1 MSETREAPPNDFRDP
16 YWRDLI
22 ASTEQRVD
30 IPRGLLQSVIL
41 FGEKSNNDQ
50 TNRNNT
56 RTIFQIIPSTRD
68 LFLRKYGVDAYLSPE
83 NAAEVAA
90 LHLKESLQR
99 NGGNLSAAVGE
110 YHGSPNRNTWGPRT
124 NAYIN
129 SVMVG
134 YNRFLSEGQQQE
146 APAAGA
152 QAQSEFQSIIAQ
164 RRADEQQRSPIAQV
178 YEAYRSGQLT
188 PEEQKQFEDDVRER
202 RIMLPPNGALL
213 GELPPNATRPSRAFE
228 APQRLLD
235 AYTSGNLSRNER
247 IEFERDVEK
256 GILKIPEGFPIQK
269 TEELGLVR
277 GAIAA
282 VTGSE
287 RETEA
292 TRTLPDWMS
301 MPEMTTAGGRGV
313 LESLA
318 TGAIG
323 GPQGFRAMR
332 DIGQT
337 RGQNLVATIGTM
349 AASPE
354 EAVQIIRAQ
363 NPNVTERR
371 DERGNYILRS
381 AIDGKEYVIPPGFR
395 QSDIPRAA
403 GTALAFTPAGRAT
416 TITGGILATGATQG
430 GIELT
435 QALAGGEFNPEEVAT
450 AAALGGAIPAAAR
463 VLPGIGPLATATM
476 ERLRLRRPAAAAP
489 ELPPQGPGG
498 PPSAGMAAA
507 APEPPPAGPA
517 GPGAAARPPMPG
529 AGAMPEPPPAAP
541 RPAAPGAAMA
551 PEVPPA
557 APAAPRPAAPA
568 MSPYDIAQEAR
579 AASRG
584 GMGSQ
589 AATQRLAAAAA
600 PDPETVAAAQRLGIA
615 EHLQPGHV
623 TTSQAYRAL
632 EQVLRSIPGSALRAQ
647 EVEGLKAVS
656 SRATQLLDDMGRM
669 PRSDLSAT
677 VKTALDDTVTQ
688 METKAEELYNR
699 LREVIPA
706 RTEATPESTLQFINR
721 RLENLGGDRADLTS
735 LERRILARL
744 SPKNDGTGPTYTL
757 TDNFRREAGRATRRQ
772 GPFKDAD
779 TGLAQ
784 KLNGLLSDDLNGV
797 AERFGATDLSDA
809 AKAVVRQRKAIENDM
824 TALFGRNLSNSL
836 LARMD
841 QGFQGVT
848 KGDVSKLADFIKAV
862 PKELRQEVMASGL
875 ASAFNKAARDGSLD
889 FTTYAKWWKGLEQ
902 NRQAM
907 TLIMSNLPRESRQ
920 QLRDLAKVSEGIS
933 LSLGETI
940 KTGRLGTGVDVIR
953 DQLQPADTLAQ
964 RVFQVAQRSAVG
976 APLEALTTGMGMPGT
991 GLAAGIT
998 SALMKTGKSEPL
1010 KAADTLL
1017 ASPEFQS
1024 MAKATVEQSAP
1035 KMEQAARRMA
1045 QSLAF
1050 QDFAEK
1056 AAAPRELGAATQ
1068 WIMSATQA
1076 AQNLRPE
1083 QTQ

>member
-1 MSETREAPPNDFRDP
+1 MSETRQAPPNDYRDP
-16 YWRDLI
+16 YWQNLI
-22 ASTEQRVD
+22 DQEASNWPNV
-30 IPRGLLQSVIL
+30 PRGLVSNIIL
-41 FGEKSNNDQ
+41 RGERTRNDQ
-50 TNRNNT
+50 VSSAGARGVV
-56 RTIFQIIPSTRD
+56 QIIPPTRNAIVEQTGRD
-68 LFLRKYGVDAYLSPE
+68 PYLTPE
-83 NAAEVAA
+83 NSIFGAFF
-90 LHLKESLQR
+90 LLDQSLRR
-99 NGGNLSAAVGE
+99 NRGDVSAAVSE
-110 YHGSPNRNTWGPRT
+110 YHGGTNRANWGPITRAYT
-124 NAYIN
+124 NR
-129 SVMVG
+129 VMAGLNNPPEPVASQES
-134 YNRFLSEGQQQE
+134 RAALQDRVAQRQQQE
-146 APAAGA
+146 
-152 QAQSEFQSIIAQ
+152 
-164 RRADEQQRSPIAQV
+164 QQRNPLTRV
-178 YEAYRSGQLT
+178 YEAYRAGELT
-188 PEEQKQFEDDVRER
+188 PEEQKQFEDDVRGNR
-202 RIMLPPNGALL
+202 VMLPPNGALL
-213 GELPPNATRPSRAFE
+213 GELPRGLTAPSRAFE
-228 APQRLLD
+228 APQPLLD
-235 AYTSGNLSRNER
+235 AYTSGRLSRNEK
-247 IEFERDVEK
+247 IEFERDVGK
-256 GILKIPEGFPIQK
+256 GIVKVPEGFKLEK
-269 TEELGLVR
+269 TEELGLLGSVR
-277 GAIAA
+277 EA
-282 VTGSE
+282 VTGEDRRVAS
-287 RETEA
+287 TEA
-292 TRTLPDWMS
+292 LPDWTG
-301 MPEMTTAGGRGV
+301 MPELNQRPDYLSARFMTGTDPQAIMRTA
-313 LESLA
+313 L
-318 TGAIG
+318 
-323 GPQGFRAMR
+323 
-332 DIGQT
+332 
-337 RGQNLVATIGTM
+337 M
-349 AASPE
+349 ASTPE
-354 EAVQIIRAQ
+354 ESVKIITAN
-363 NPNVTERR
+363 NPSIQVRQ
-371 DERGNYILRS
+371 DDRGNYVMRS
-381 AIDGKEYVIPPGFR
+381 AIDGKEYAIKPGIR
-395 QSDIPRAA
+395 GSDIPRAA
-403 GTALAFTPAGRAT
+403 GTVAAFTPAGRAR
-416 TITGGILATGATQG
+416 TITGGIAATGATQA
-430 GIELT
+430 GIEAT
-435 QALAGGEFNPEEVAT
+435 QVAAGGTFNPEDVAT

-476 ERLRLRRPAAAAP
+476 ERLRLRRPAGAAP

-498 PPSAGMAAA
+498 PPPAGMAAA

-557 APAAPRPAAPA
+557 TPRPAAPA

-584 GMGSQ
+584 GIGSQ

-600 PDPETVAAAQRLGIA
+600 PDAETVAAAQRLGIA

-623 TTSQAYRAL
+623 TTSQSYRAL

-669 PRSDLSAT
+669 PRSDLNAN
-677 VKTALDDTVTQ
+677 VKTALQDTVDK
-688 METKAEELYNR
+688 MGTKADELYKR

-706 RTEATPESTLQFINR
+706 RTQATPESTLSFINR
-721 RLENLGGDRADLTS
+721 RLEDLGGKRAALTS
-735 LERRILARL
+735 LERRILTRL
-744 SPKNDGTGPTYTL
+744 SPKDDGTGPTYAL
-757 TDNFRREAGRATRRQ
+757 TDDLRREAGRATRGQ

-779 TGLAQ
+779 TGLA
-784 KLNGLLSDDLNGV
+784 KLLYNSLSNDTAAV
-797 AERFGATDLSDA
+797 AERFGAKELSDT
-809 AKAVVRQRKAIENDM
+809 AKAIVRQRKGIEDDM
-824 TALFGRNLSNSL
+824 VALFGRDLSNSL

-848 KGDVSKLADFIKAV
+848 KGDVTKLAEFISAV
-862 PKELRQEVMASGL
+862 PKDMRQQVMASGL
-875 ASAFNKAARDGSLD
+875 ASAFNKAALDGSLN
-889 FTTYAKWWKGLEQ
+889 FSTYATWWKGLEQ

-1017 ASPEFQS
+1017 ASPEFQN

-1045 QSLAF
+1045 QSRAF

>member
-1 MSETREAPPNDFRDP
+1 MSETRQTPPNDFRDP
-16 YWRDLI
+16 FWRDLI
-22 ASTEQRVD
+22 ARTEQRVG
-30 IPRGLLQSVIL
+30 IPAGSLRAVVE
-41 FGEKSNNDQ
+41 FGERTPND
-50 TNRNNT
+50 RVSSAGA
-56 RTIFQIIPSTRD
+56 RTVFQIIPSTRNAV
-68 LFLRKYGVDAYLSPE
+68 LEKYGVDAYLSPN
-83 NAAEVAA
+83 NAAEAAA
-90 LHLKESLQR
+90 LLLQEKLQR
-99 NGGNLSAAVGE
+99 NGGDLAQAFGE
-110 YHGSPNRNTWGPRT
+110 YHGGTNRRNWGPVT
-124 NAYIN
+124 QSYIN
-129 SVMVG
+129 RTMVG
-134 YNRFLSEGQQQE
+134 FNRIASESQQQE
-146 APAAGA
+146 APAA
-152 QAQSEFQSIIAQ
+152 AQSRQVAEELTAPANDPTRQMLQAYE
-164 RRADEQQRSPIAQV
+164 RGEVTPDEADAI
-178 YEAYRSGQLT
+178 EAL
-188 PEEQKQFEDDVRER
+188 VRER
-202 RIMLPPNGALL
+202 RLAVPTGFRLL
-213 GELPPNATRPSRAFE
+213 GEVSDEAARRSAQ
-228 APQRLLD
+228 APQSLLD
-235 AYTSGNLSRNER
+235 AYTGGRMNRGER
-247 IEFERDVEK
+247 IEFER
-256 GILKIPEGFPIQK
+256 
-269 TEELGLVR
+269 LVDR
-277 GAIAA
+277 GAIKVPDGFQVGKTEFGLIDRAVAA

-287 RETEA
+287 RRVASTEE
-292 TRTLPDWMS
+292 LPDWTG
-301 MPEMTTAGGRGV
+301 MPELNQRPDYLSARFLTGTDPQALMRTA
-313 LESLA
+313 L
-318 TGAIG
+318 
-323 GPQGFRAMR
+323 
-332 DIGQT
+332 
-337 RGQNLVATIGTM
+337 M
-349 AASPE
+349 ASSPE
-354 EAVQIIRAQ
+354 ESVQIIRAQ

-381 AIDGKEYVIPPGFR
+381 AIDGKEYAIKPGIR
-395 QSDIPRAA
+395 GSDVPRVA
-403 GTALAFTPAGRAT
+403 GTALVFTPAGRAR
-416 TITGGILATGATQG
+416 TITGGIAATSGTQA
-430 GIELT
+430 GIEKT
-435 QALAGGEFNPEEVAT
+435 QVMAGGEFNPEDVAL
-450 AAALGGAIPAAAR
+450 AGALGGAIPAAAR
-463 VLPGIGPLATATM
+463 VIPDIGPLANATL

-498 PPSAGMAAA
+498 PPPAGAAAA

-517 GPGAAARPPMPG
+517 GPGAAAMPEPPMPG
-529 AGAMPEPPPAAP
+529 AAAMPEPPPAAP

-677 VKTALDDTVTQ
+677 VKTALQDTVTQ
-688 METKAEELYNR
+688 METKADELYNR

-706 RTEATPESTLQFINR
+706 RTQATPESTLQFINR
-721 RLENLGGDRADLTS
+721 RLEDLGGERANLTS
-735 LERRILARL
+735 LERRILTRL
-744 SPKNDGTGPTYTL
+744 SPKDDGTGPTYTL
-757 TDNFRREAGRATRRQ
+757 TDDFRREAGRATRGQ

-779 TGLAQ
+779 TGLAKQ
-784 KLNGLLSDDLNGV
+784 INRLLTDDLNGV
-797 AERFGATDLSDA
+797 AERFGAKELSDA
-809 AKAVVRQRKAIENDM
+809 AKAIVRQRKGIEDDM
-824 TALFGRNLSNSL
+824 VALFGRDLSNSL

-841 QGFQGVT
+841 QAFQGVT
-848 KGDVSKLADFIKAV
+848 KGDVTKLAEFIGAV
-862 PKELRQEVMASGL
+862 PKDMRQQVMASGL

-976 APLEALTTGMGMPGT
+976 APLEALTTGMGMPGA
-991 GLAAGIT
+991 GLASGLT

-1045 QSLAF
+1045 QSRAF

>member
-16 YWRDLI
+16 FWRELI

-50 TNRNNT
+50 TNSNNT
-56 RTIFQIIPSTRD
+56 RTIFQIIPSTRN

-134 YNRFLSEGQQQE
+134 YNRLLNEGQQQE
-146 APAAGA
+146 APAA
-152 QAQSEFQSIIAQ
+152 AQS
-164 RRADEQQRSPIAQV
+164 RQV
-178 YEAYRSGQLT
+178 AETLTAPANDPTRQMLQAYERGEVT
-188 PEEQKQFEDDVRER
+188 PEEGAAIEAAVRER
-202 RIMLPPNGALL
+202 RIAVPTGFRLL
-213 GELPPNATRPSRAFE
+213 GEVSDEAARQAAQ
-228 APQRLLD
+228 APQSLLD
-235 AYTSGNLSRNER
+235 AYTGGRMNRGER
-247 IEFERDVEK
+247 VHFERLVERGAIK
-256 GILKIPEGFPIQK
+256 VPEGFEVGK
-269 TEELGLVR
+269 TEFGLVDR
-277 GAIAA
+277 AVAA

-292 TRTLPDWMS
+292 IRGMPDWAT
-301 MPEMTTAGGRGV
+301 MPELNTMSGRSFLAG
-313 LESLA
+313 L
-318 TGAIG
+318 
-323 GPQGFRAMR
+323 
-332 DIGQT
+332 
-337 RGQNLVATIGTM
+337 GTM
-349 AASPE
+349 ATGPAE
-354 EAVQIIRAQ
+354 TVQVIKRQ
-363 NPNVTERR
+363 FPGVQVRQ
-371 DERGNYILRS
+371 DERGNFIMRS
-381 AIDGKEYVIPPGFR
+381 SIDGNEYAIQPGFR
-395 QSDIPRAA
+395 MSDIPRAA
-403 GTALAFTPAGRAT
+403 GTVAAFTPAGRAT
-416 TITGGILATGATQG
+416 TITGGILASGATQA
-430 GIELT
+430 GIEAT
-435 QALAGGEFNPEEVAT
+435 QALTGGEFNPKDVAL
-450 AAALGGAIPAAAR
+450 AGALGGAIPAAAR
-463 VLPGIGPLATATM
+463 VLPGIGPLVTATL

-489 ELPPQGPGG
+489 ELPPQGLGG
-498 PPSAGMAAA
+498 PPPAGAAAA

-517 GPGAAARPPMPG
+517 GPGAAAMPKPPMPG

-557 APAAPRPAAPA
+557 TPAAPRPAAPA
-568 MSPYDIAQEAR
+568 MSGDEMVQATR
-579 AASRG
+579 AAARG

-589 AATQRLAAAAA
+589 SAQARLAEAAA
-600 PDPETVAAAQRLGIA
+600 PNPETMAAAQRLGIA
-615 EHLQPGHV
+615 EHLQPDHV
-623 TTSQAYRAL
+623 TTSQAFRELSQA
-632 EQVLRSIPGSALRAQ
+632 VKSVPGSALREQ
-647 EVEGLKAVS
+647 EIKGLQAVAE
-656 SRATQLLDDMGRM
+656 RATRIIDDAGRM
-669 PRSDLSAT
+669 PRADLNAT
-677 VKTALDDTVTQ
+677 VKTALQDTVTK
-688 METKAEELYNR
+688 METKADELYKR
-699 LREVIPA
+699 LRAVIPA
-706 RTEATPESTLQFINR
+706 RTESNADETLQIINQRLGDLGGKKTNLSTLERSILIKLAPR
-721 RLENLGGDRADLTS
+721 RPGQNY
-735 LERRILARL
+735 
-744 SPKNDGTGPTYTL
+744 PGPTYAL
-757 TDNFRREAGRATRRQ
+757 LDDVRKEVGRAARQ
-772 GPFKDAD
+772 EGPFADAE
-779 TGLAQ
+779 TGLA
-784 KLNGLLSDDLNGV
+784 KLLYNSLSNDTAAV
-797 AERFGATDLSDA
+797 AERFGAKELSDS
-809 AKAVVRQRKAIENDM
+809 AKAIVRQRKAIEDDM
-824 TALFGRNLSNSL
+824 TALFGRDLSNSL

-848 KGDVSKLADFIKAV
+848 KGDVTKLAKFISAV
-862 PKELRQEVMASGL
+862 PKDMRQQVMASGL
-875 ASAFNKAARDGSLD
+875 ASAFNKAARDGSLN
-889 FTTYAKWWKGLEQ
+889 FSTYAGWWKGLEQ

-920 QLRDLAKVSEGIS
+920 QLRDLATVSDGIS
-933 LSLGETI
+933 SALRERIT
-940 KTGRLGTGVDVIR
+940 TGRINVIR

-1017 ASPEFQS
+1017 ASPEFQN

-1045 QSLAF
+1045 QSRAF

>member
-1 MSETREAPPNDFRDP
+1 MSETRQEPPNDYRDP
-16 YWRDLI
+16 FWRDLI
-22 ASTEQRVD
+22 ARTEERVD

-41 FGEKSNNDQ
+41 FGEKSNNNQ
-50 TNRNNT
+50 TNSNNT

-68 LFLRKYGVDAYLSPE
+68 SFLRKYGVDAYLGPDQ
-83 NAAEVAA
+83 AAEVAA

-99 NGGNLSAAVGE
+99 NGGNLAAAVGE
-110 YHGSPNRNTWGPRT
+110 YHGSPRRSAWGPRT

-134 YNRFLSEGQQQE
+134 YNRLLSEGQQQE
-146 APAAGA
+146 APAA
-152 QAQSEFQSIIAQ
+152 AQSRQVAETLTAPANDPTRQMLQAYE
-164 RRADEQQRSPIAQV
+164 RGEVTPDEA
-178 YEAYRSGQLT
+178 EAI
-188 PEEQKQFEDDVRER
+188 EEAVRER
-202 RIMLPPNGALL
+202 RIAVPPGFRLL
-213 GELPPNATRPSRAFE
+213 GEVSDEAARQAAQ
-228 APQRLLD
+228 APQSLLD
-235 AYTSGNLSRNER
+235 AYTGGRMNRGER
-247 IEFERDVEK
+247 VEFERLVERGAIK
-256 GILKIPEGFPIQK
+256 VPEGFQVGK
-269 TEELGLVR
+269 TEFGLVDR
-277 GAIAA
+277 AVAA

-292 TRTLPDWMS
+292 IRGMPDWTA
-301 MPEMTTAGGRGV
+301 MPELNQRPDYLSARFMTGTDPQTIMRTA
-313 LESLA
+313 L
-318 TGAIG
+318 
-323 GPQGFRAMR
+323 
-332 DIGQT
+332 
-337 RGQNLVATIGTM
+337 M
-349 AASPE
+349 ASSPE
-354 EAVQIIRAQ
+354 ESVKIITAN
-363 NPNVTERR
+363 NPSIQVRQ
-371 DERGNYILRS
+371 DERGNYVMRS
-381 AIDGKEYVIPPGFR
+381 AIDGKEYAIQPGFR
-395 QSDIPRAA
+395 GSDIPRAA
-403 GTALAFTPAGRAT
+403 GVVAAYTPAGRAR
-416 TITGGILATGATQG
+416 TITGGVLSSGLTQG
-430 GIELT
+430 LIET
-435 QALAGGEFNPEEVAT
+435 SQVAAGGEFNEKDVAL
-450 AAALGGAIPAAAR
+450 AGALGGAIPAAAR
-463 VLPGIGPLATATM
+463 VLPGIGPLATAAM

-498 PPSAGMAAA
+498 PPPAGMAGA

-541 RPAAPGAAMA
+541 RPSPAGMA
-551 PEVPPA
+551 PEPPA

-623 TTSQAYRAL
+623 TTSQSYRAL

-656 SRATQLLDDMGRM
+656 SRATQLLDDMGRV
-669 PRSDLSAT
+669 PRSDLNAT
-677 VKTALDDTVTQ
+677 VKTALDDTVKQ
-688 METKAEELYNR
+688 MEQKADQLYNR

-706 RTEATPESTLQFINR
+706 RTQATPESTLQFINR
-721 RLENLGGDRADLTS
+721 RLEDLGGERGALTS
-735 LERRILARL
+735 LERRILTRL
-744 SPKNDGTGPTYTL
+744 SPKDDGTGPTYAL
-757 TDNFRREAGRATRRQ
+757 TDDLRREAGRATRGQ

-779 TGLAQ
+779 TGLAKQ
-784 KLNGLLSDDLNGV
+784 INRLLTDDLNGV
-797 AERFGATDLSDA
+797 AERFGAKELSDA
-809 AKAVVRQRKAIENDM
+809 AKAIVRQRKGIEDDM
-824 TALFGRNLSNSL
+824 TALFGRDLSNSL
-836 LARMD
+836 LGRMD
-841 QGFQGVT
+841 QAFQGIT
-848 KGDVSKLADFIKAV
+848 KGDVTKLAQFINAV
-862 PKELRQEVMASGL
+862 PQELRQQVMASGL
-875 ASAFNKAARDGSLD
+875 ASAFNKAALDGSLN
-889 FTTYAKWWKGLEQ
+889 FKSYYRWWNSLEQ

-933 LSLGETI
+933 LSLDETI

-1045 QSLAF
+1045 QSQAF

>member
-16 YWRDLI
+16 FWRDLI
-22 ASTEQRVD
+22 ASTEQRVG
-30 IPRGLLQSVIL
+30 IPAGSLRAVVE
-41 FGEKSNNDQ
+41 FGERTPND
-50 TNRNNT
+50 RVG
-56 RTIFQIIPSTRD
+56 RAGERSVFQILPDTRD
-68 LFLRKYGVDAYLSPE
+68 AILRKYGIDTNLGPE
-83 NAAEVAA
+83 QAAEGAA
-90 LHLKESLQR
+90 LLLQEGMRR
-99 NGGNLSAAVGE
+99 NGGNLALAVRE
-110 YHGSPNRNTWGPRT
+110 YQGGTNRRNWGA
-124 NAYIN
+124 NNQAYVN
-129 SVMVG
+129 RVMVG

-146 APAAGA
+146 APAAARA
-152 QAQSEFQSIIAQ
+152 QAEFQNIITQ
-164 RRADEQQRSPIAQV
+164 RRAVEQQRSPIAQV

-188 PEEQKQFEDDVRER
+188 PEEQKQFEDDVRGNR
-202 RIMLPPNGALL
+202 VMLPLGGALL
-213 GELPPNATRPSRAFE
+213 GELPRGFTAPSRAVE
-228 APQRLLD
+228 APQQLLD
-235 AYTSGNLSRNER
+235 AYTSGRLSRNEK
-247 IEFERDVEK
+247 IEFERHVQQ
-256 GILKIPEGFPIQK
+256 GIVKVPEGFQLQK
-269 TEELGLVR
+269 TEELGLLGQIR
-277 GAIAA
+277 EA
-282 VTGSE
+282 VTGEDRRVAS
-287 RETEA
+287 TEA
-292 TRTLPDWMS
+292 LPDWTALPELNQRPDYLSARFLTGTDPRTMS
-301 MPEMTTAGGRGV
+301 RTA
-313 LESLA
+313 LMSS
-318 TGAIG
+318 
-323 GPQGFRAMR
+323 
-332 DIGQT
+332 
-337 RGQNLVATIGTM
+337 
-349 AASPE
+349 SPE
-354 EAVQIIRAQ
+354 EAVQIIRTQ

-381 AIDGKEYVIPPGFR
+381 AIDGKEYAIKPGIR
-395 QSDIPRAA
+395 WSDVPRVA
-403 GTALAFTPAGRAT
+403 GTALAFTPAGRAR
-416 TITGGILATGATQG
+416 TITGGIVATGATQA
-430 GIELT
+430 GIETT
-435 QALAGGEFNPEEVAT
+435 QALAGGEFNEEDVAL
-450 AAALGGAIPAAAR
+450 AAAFGGAIPAAAR
-463 VLPGIGPLATATM
+463 ALPGIGPLANATL

-498 PPSAGMAAA
+498 PPPAGAAAA

-557 APAAPRPAAPA
+557 TPAAPRPAAPP

-584 GMGSQ
+584 GMGSR

-600 PDPETVAAAQRLGIA
+600 PDAETVAAAQRLGIA

-623 TTSQAYRAL
+623 TTSQSYRAL

-677 VKTALDDTVTQ
+677 VKTALQDTVTQ
-688 METKAEELYNR
+688 METKADELYNR
-699 LREVIPA
+699 LRQIIPA
-706 RTEATPESTLQFINR
+706 RTEANADETLRIINQ
-721 RLENLGGDRADLTS
+721 RLGDLGGKKRNLS
-735 LERRILARL
+735 NLERSILIKLAPPR
-744 SPKNDGTGPTYTL
+744 PGQNYPGPTYAL
-757 TDNFRREAGRATRRQ
+757 LDDVRKEVGRAAQ
-772 GPFKDAD
+772 QKGPFADAD
-779 TGLAQ
+779 TGLA
-784 KLNGLLSDDLNGV
+784 KLLYNSLSNDTAAVAESFGAKELSD
-797 AERFGATDLSDA
+797 T
-809 AKAVVRQRKAIENDM
+809 AKAIVRQRKGIEDDM
-824 TALFGRNLSNSL
+824 VALFGRDLSNSL

-848 KGDVSKLADFIKAV
+848 KGDVSKLAEFIKAV
-862 PKELRQEVMASGL
+862 PKEFRQQVMASGL
-875 ASAFNKAARDGSLD
+875 ASAFNKAARDGSLN
-889 FTTYAKWWKGLEQ
+889 FATYANWWKGLEQ

-1045 QSLAF
+1045 RSRAF

>member
-1 MSETREAPPNDFRDP
+1 MSETRQAPPNDYRDP
-16 YWRDLI
+16 FWRDLI
-22 ASTEQRVD
+22 ASTEQRVG
-30 IPRGLLQSVIL
+30 IPAGSLRAVVE
-41 FGEKSNNDQ
+41 FGERTPND
-50 TNRNNT
+50 RVSSAGA
-56 RTIFQIIPSTRD
+56 RTVFQIIPQTRNAV
-68 LFLRKYGVDAYLSPE
+68 LEKYGVDAYLSPN
-83 NAAEVAA
+83 NAAEAAA
-90 LHLKESLQR
+90 LLLQEKLRR
-99 NGGNLSAAVGE
+99 NGGDLAQAFGE
-110 YHGSPNRNTWGPRT
+110 YHGGTNRRNWGPVT
-124 NAYIN
+124 QSYIN
-129 SVMVG
+129 RTMVG
-134 YNRFLSEGQQQE
+134 FNRIANEGQQQE
-146 APAAGA
+146 APAA
-152 QAQSEFQSIIAQ
+152 AQSRQVAETLIAPANDPTRQ
-164 RRADEQQRSPIAQV
+164 MLQA
-178 YEAYRSGQLT
+178 YERGAVT
-188 PEEQKQFEDDVRER
+188 PEEGAAIEAAVRDR
-202 RIMLPPNGALL
+202 RIAVPTGFRLL
-213 GELPPNATRPSRAFE
+213 GEVSDEAARQAAQ
-228 APQRLLD
+228 APQSLLD
-235 AYTSGNLSRNER
+235 AYTGGRMNRGER
-247 IEFERDVEK
+247 VHFERLVERGAIK
-256 GILKIPEGFPIQK
+256 VPEGFEVGK
-269 TEELGLVR
+269 TEFGLVDR
-277 GAIAA
+277 AVAA

-292 TRTLPDWMS
+292 TRTLPDWAT
-301 MPEMTTAGGRGV
+301 MPEMNLPGGARGFLAG
-313 LESLA
+313 L
-318 TGAIG
+318 
-323 GPQGFRAMR
+323 
-332 DIGQT
+332 
-337 RGQNLVATIGTM
+337 GTM
-349 AASPE
+349 ATGPE
-354 EAVQIIRAQ
+354 ETVQVIQRQ
-363 NPNVTERR
+363 FPGVQVRQ
-371 DERGNYILRS
+371 DERGNFIMRS
-381 AIDGKEYVIPPGFR
+381 SIDGNEYAIQPGFR
-395 QSDIPRAA
+395 MSDIPRAA

-416 TITGGILATGATQG
+416 TITGGIAATGATQAAIEGTQVATG
-430 GIELT
+430 GTFNPEDV
-435 QALAGGEFNPEEVAT
+435 ALAGV
-450 AAALGGAIPAAAR
+450 LGGAIPAAAR
-463 VLPGIGPLATATM
+463 VLPGIGPAANAVL

-498 PPSAGMAAA
+498 PPPAGMAAA

-557 APAAPRPAAPA
+557 APRPAAPA

-584 GMGSQ
+584 GIGSQ

-600 PDPETVAAAQRLGIA
+600 PDSETVAAAQRLGIA
-615 EHLQPGHV
+615 DHLQPGHV

-669 PRSDLSAT
+669 PRSDLSAN
-677 VKTALDDTVTQ
+677 VKTALQDTVTK
-688 METKAEELYNR
+688 MEGTADKLYNR

-706 RTEATPESTLQFINR
+706 RTESNADETLQIINH
-721 RLENLGGDRADLTS
+721 RLGDLGGRKRNLS
-735 LERRILARL
+735 NLERSILIRL
-744 SPKNDGTGPTYTL
+744 APPRPGQNYPGPTYAL
-757 TDNFRREAGRATRRQ
+757 LDDVRKEVGRAARQQ
-772 GPFKDAD
+772 GPFADAD
-779 TGLAQ
+779 TGLA
-784 KLNGLLSDDLNGV
+784 KLLYNSLSIDTAAV
-797 AERFGATDLSDA
+797 AERFGAKELSDT
-809 AKAVVRQRKAIENDM
+809 AKAIVRQRKAIEDDM
-824 TALFGRNLSNSL
+824 TALFGRDLSNSL

-841 QGFQGVT
+841 QAFQGVT
-848 KGDVSKLADFIKAV
+848 KGDVTKLAEFISAV
-862 PKELRQEVMASGL
+862 PKDMRQQVMASGL

-920 QLRDLAKVSEGIS
+920 QLRDLATVSEGIS

-1017 ASPEFQS
+1017 ASPEFQN

-1045 QSLAF
+1045 QSRAF
-1050 QDFAEK
+1050 QDFAKK
-1056 AAAPRELGAATQ
+1056 AAAPRELSAACLGIPSPPMMYTF
-1068 WIMSATQA
+1068 SNA
-1076 AQNLRPE
+1076 ADP
-1083 QTQ
+1083 

>member
-16 YWRDLI
+16 FWRELI

-50 TNRNNT
+50 TNSNNT
-56 RTIFQIIPSTRD
+56 RTIFQIIPSTRN

-134 YNRFLSEGQQQE
+134 YNRLLNEGQQQE
-146 APAAGA
+146 APAA
-152 QAQSEFQSIIAQ
+152 AQS
-164 RRADEQQRSPIAQV
+164 RQV
-178 YEAYRSGQLT
+178 AETLTAPANDPTRQMLQAYERGEVT
-188 PEEQKQFEDDVRER
+188 PEEGAAIEAAVRER
-202 RIMLPPNGALL
+202 RIAVPTGFRLL
-213 GELPPNATRPSRAFE
+213 GEVSDEAARQAAQ
-228 APQRLLD
+228 APQSLLD
-235 AYTSGNLSRNER
+235 AYTGGRMNRGER
-247 IEFERDVEK
+247 VHFERLVERGAIK
-256 GILKIPEGFPIQK
+256 VPEGFEVGK
-269 TEELGLVR
+269 TEFGLVDR
-277 GAIAA
+277 AVAA

-292 TRTLPDWMS
+292 IRGMPDWAT
-301 MPEMTTAGGRGV
+301 MPELNTMSGRSFLAG
-313 LESLA
+313 L
-318 TGAIG
+318 
-323 GPQGFRAMR
+323 
-332 DIGQT
+332 
-337 RGQNLVATIGTM
+337 GTM
-349 AASPE
+349 ATGPAE
-354 EAVQIIRAQ
+354 TVQVIKRQ
-363 NPNVTERR
+363 FPGVQVRQ
-371 DERGNYILRS
+371 DERGNFIMRS
-381 AIDGKEYVIPPGFR
+381 SIDGNEYAIQPGFR
-395 QSDIPRAA
+395 MSDIPRAA
-403 GTALAFTPAGRAT
+403 GTVAAFTPAGRAT
-416 TITGGILATGATQG
+416 TITGGILASGATQA
-430 GIELT
+430 GIEAT
-435 QALAGGEFNPEEVAT
+435 QALTGGEFNPKDVAL
-450 AAALGGAIPAAAR
+450 AGALGGAIPAAAR
-463 VLPGIGPLATATM
+463 VLPGIGPLVTATL

-498 PPSAGMAAA
+498 PPPAGAAAA

-517 GPGAAARPPMPG
+517 GPGAAAMPKPPMPG

-557 APAAPRPAAPA
+557 TPAAPRPAAPA
-568 MSPYDIAQEAR
+568 MSGDEMVQATR
-579 AASRG
+579 AAARG

-589 AATQRLAAAAA
+589 SAQARLAEAAA
-600 PDPETVAAAQRLGIA
+600 PNPETMAAAQRLGIA
-615 EHLQPGHV
+615 EHLQPDHV
-623 TTSQAYRAL
+623 TTSQAFRELSQA
-632 EQVLRSIPGSALRAQ
+632 VKSVPGSALREQ
-647 EVEGLKAVS
+647 EIKGLQAVAE
-656 SRATQLLDDMGRM
+656 RATRIIDDAGRM
-669 PRSDLSAT
+669 PRADLNAT
-677 VKTALDDTVTQ
+677 VKTALQDTVTK
-688 METKAEELYNR
+688 METKADELYKR
-699 LREVIPA
+699 LRAVIPA
-706 RTEATPESTLQFINR
+706 RTESNADETLQIINQRLGDLGGKKTNLSTLERSILIKLAPR
-721 RLENLGGDRADLTS
+721 RPGQNY
-735 LERRILARL
+735 
-744 SPKNDGTGPTYTL
+744 PGPTYAL
-757 TDNFRREAGRATRRQ
+757 LDDVRKEVGRAARQ
-772 GPFKDAD
+772 EGPFADAE
-779 TGLAQ
+779 TGLA
-784 KLNGLLSDDLNGV
+784 KLLYNSLSNDTAAV
-797 AERFGATDLSDA
+797 AERFGAKELSDS
-809 AKAVVRQRKAIENDM
+809 AKAIVRQRKAIEDDM
-824 TALFGRNLSNSL
+824 TALFGRDLSNSL

-848 KGDVSKLADFIKAV
+848 KGDVTKLAKFISAV
-862 PKELRQEVMASGL
+862 PKDMRQQVMASGL
-875 ASAFNKAARDGSLD
+875 ASAFNKAARDGSLN
-889 FTTYAKWWKGLEQ
+889 FSTYAGWWKGLEQ

-920 QLRDLAKVSEGIS
+920 QLRDLATVSDGIS
-933 LSLGETI
+933 SALRERIT
-940 KTGRLGTGVDVIR
+940 TGRINVIR

-1017 ASPEFQS
+1017 ASPEFQN

-1045 QSLAF
+1045 QSRAF

>member
-1 MSETREAPPNDFRDP
+1 MSEAREAPPNDFRDP
-16 YWRDLI
+16 FWRDLI
-22 ASTEQRVD
+22 ASTEQRVG
-30 IPRGLLQSVIL
+30 IPAGSLRAVVE
-41 FGEKSNNDQ
+41 FGERTPND
-50 TNRNNT
+50 RVSSAGA
-56 RTIFQIIPSTRD
+56 RTVFQIIPQTRNAV
-68 LFLRKYGVDAYLSPE
+68 LEKYGVDAYLSPE
-83 NAAEVAA
+83 NAAEAAA
-90 LHLKESLQR
+90 LLLQEKLQR
-99 NGGNLSAAVGE
+99 NGGNLAQAFGE
-110 YHGSPNRNTWGPRT
+110 YHAGTNRRNWGPVTRS
-124 NAYIN
+124 YIN
-129 SVMVG
+129 RTMVG
-134 YNRFLSEGQQQE
+134 FNRIASEGQQQE
-146 APAAGA
+146 APAA
-152 QAQSEFQSIIAQ
+152 AQSRQVAETLTAPANDPTRQMLQAYE
-164 RRADEQQRSPIAQV
+164 RGEVTPDEA
-178 YEAYRSGQLT
+178 EAIEAL
-188 PEEQKQFEDDVRER
+188 VRER
-202 RIMLPPNGALL
+202 RLAVPTGFRLL
-213 GELPPNATRPSRAFE
+213 GEVSDEAARRSAQ
-228 APQRLLD
+228 APQSLLD
-235 AYTSGNLSRNER
+235 AYTGGRMNRGER
-247 IEFERDVEK
+247 IEFER
-256 GILKIPEGFPIQK
+256 
-269 TEELGLVR
+269 LVGR
-277 GAIAA
+277 GAIKVPEDFQVGRTEFGLVDRAVAA

-318 TGAIG
+318 TGALG

-337 RGQNLVATIGTM
+337 RGQNLAATIGTM
-349 AASPE
+349 AANPE

-403 GTALAFTPAGRAT
+403 GTALAFMPAGRAT
-416 TITGGILATGATQG
+416 TITGGILAAGATQA
-430 GIELT
+430 GIEAT
-435 QALAGGEFNPEEVAT
+435 QALTGGTFNPEDVAL
-450 AAALGGAIPAAAR
+450 AGVLGGAIPAAAR
-463 VLPGIGPLATATM
+463 VLPGIGPAANAVL

-498 PPSAGMAAA
+498 PPPAGMAGA

-517 GPGAAARPPMPG
+517 GPGAAA
-529 AGAMPEPPPAAP
+529 MPEVPPAAP

-557 APAAPRPAAPA
+557 APAAPRPAAPP
-568 MSPYDIAQEAR
+568 MSGEEMVQATR
-579 AASRG
+579 AAARG

-589 AATQRLAAAAA
+589 SAQARLAEAAA
-600 PDPETVAAAQRLGIA
+600 PNPETMAAAQRLGIA
-615 EHLQPGHV
+615 EHLQPDHV
-623 TTSQAYRAL
+623 TTSQAFRELSQAVKSVPSS
-632 EQVLRSIPGSALRAQ
+632 VLREQ
-647 EVEGLKAVS
+647 EIKGLQAVAE
-656 SRATQLLDDMGRM
+656 RATRIIDDAGRM
-669 PRSDLSAT
+669 PRADLNAT
-677 VKTALDDTVTQ
+677 VKTALQDTVTK
-688 METKAEELYNR
+688 MEGTADKLYNR

-706 RTEATPESTLQFINR
+706 RTQATPESTLQFINR
-721 RLENLGGDRADLTS
+721 RLEDLGGERAALTS
-735 LERRILARL
+735 LERRILTRL
-744 SPKNDGTGPTYTL
+744 SPKDDGTGPTYAL
-757 TDNFRREAGRATRRQ
+757 TDDFRREAGRATRGQ

-779 TGLAQ
+779 TGLAKQ
-784 KLNGLLSDDLNGV
+784 INRLLTDDLNGV
-797 AERFGATDLSDA
+797 AERFGAKDLSDA
-809 AKAVVRQRKAIENDM
+809 AKAIVRQRKGIEDDM
-824 TALFGRNLSNSL
+824 VALFGRDLSNSL
-836 LARMD
+836 LSRMD
-841 QGFQGVT
+841 QAFQGVT
-848 KGDVSKLADFIKAV
+848 KGDVTKLAEFINAV
-862 PKELRQEVMASGL
+862 PKDMRQQVMASGL
-875 ASAFNKAARDGSLD
+875 ASAFNKAARDGSLN
-889 FTTYAKWWKGLEQ
+889 FATYANWWKGLEQ

-920 QLRDLAKVSEGIS
+920 QLRDLATVSDGIS
-933 LSLGETI
+933 SALRERIT
-940 KTGRLGTGVDVIR
+940 TGRINVIR

-1045 QSLAF
+1045 QSRAF

-1056 AAAPRELGAATQ
+1056 AAAPRDLSAATQ
-1068 WIMSATQA
+1068 WIMSATQT

-1083 QTQ
+1083 QQQ